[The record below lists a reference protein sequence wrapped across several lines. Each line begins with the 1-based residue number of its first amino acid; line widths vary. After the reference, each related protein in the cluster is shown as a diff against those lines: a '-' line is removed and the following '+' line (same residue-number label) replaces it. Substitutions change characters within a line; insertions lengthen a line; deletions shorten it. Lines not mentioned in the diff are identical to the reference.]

1 MDPALDGRLPLRIVL
16 TGGGG
21 FLGRAICEAWIA
33 LGVAPHDLIVA
44 SRTRHPLIDVLG
56 VFHIPASVT
65 DPSSLLA
72 AFDGADL
79 VYHLAG
85 LVSRDPVDAALL
97 HDVHVVGTTN
107 VLATA
112 KEAGV
117 GRVVYASSMGTFGCT
132 DDPSRI
138 PHEDGPDARE
148 LVAQWPY
155 YATKIEA
162 ERIAMAAHEAGG
174 VEVMIL
180 NPSLL
185 LGPGDVDGSSTGD
198 VADFL
203 AGRMP
208 VVARGGVNI
217 VDVRD
222 AAQAFVAASDAGRP
236 GVRHLLGAANL
247 TIAELLGHLSTIT
260 GKRAPRLSPPARVQ
274 VGLARFADRCARL
287 VGRRAAVGPETAAM
301 AQLHWYAD
309 GTRAASSLSFAP
321 RAIEETLADTV
332 SDIRSRG

>member
-1 MDPALDGRLPLRIVL
+1 MRIVL

-33 LGVAPHDLIVA
+33 LGVAPRDLIVA
-44 SRTRHPLIDVLG
+44 SRSRHPLIDSLG
-56 VFHIPASVT
+56 VFHVPTSVT
-65 DPSSLLA
+65 DPDSLRA
-72 AFDGADL
+72 AFDAADL

-85 LVSRDPVDAALL
+85 LVSRDPRDGARLR
-97 HDVHVVGTTN
+97 DVHVVGTRN
-107 VLATA
+107 VLAA
-112 KEAGV
+112 ARDARV
-117 GRVVYASSMGTFGCT
+117 GRVVYASSTGTFGCT

-138 PHEDGPDARE
+138 PHEDGPDARD

-162 ERIAMAAHEAGG
+162 ERLAMAAHEAGV

-208 VVARGGVNI
+208 VVPRGGVNI

-247 TIAELLGHLSTIT
+247 TLAELLGHLSAIT
-260 GKRAPRLSPPARVQ
+260 GKRAPRFSPSAGVQ
-274 VGLARFADRCARL
+274 VGLARVADRCARL

-301 AQLHWYAD
+301 AQLHWFAE
-309 GTRAASSLSFAP
+309 GSRAASGLSFSP
-321 RAIEETLADTV
+321 RPIEETLVDTV
-332 SDIRSRG
+332 ADLRSRG